1 MLPQSFKKGESGNPN
16 GRPKGAKNKIR
27 FDVAEI
33 LKAEKCNPFKI
44 LAQIALGNT
53 DYNNDRP
60 ITAYLRKDAAAELAG
75 YVAPK
80 LKSVE
85 ITSDQLDNFTVMLN
99 YAPPKDNNGG

>member
-1 MLPQSFKKGESGNPN
+1 MGIPFKKGQSGNPN

-33 LKAEKCNPFKI
+33 LKEQGCNPFVV
-44 LAQIALGNT
+44 LAQLALGNA
-53 DYNNDRP
+53 DYNRGNAV
-60 ITAYLRKDAAAELAG
+60 TGYLRKDAAAELCQ

-85 ITSDQLDNFTVMLN
+85 HSAGSGDAISVVLN
-99 YAPPKDNNGG
+99 MGYENPK